1 MTESEVLPKLASRYG
16 RKNGVFE
23 SACFALALMGI
34 AVLLNYELI
43 IRE

>member
-1 MTESEVLPKLASRYG
+1 MDKSEILPKLASSYG

-34 AVLLNYELI
+34 AVLLNYELF